1 MKLNVGERLT
11 LVQMLSAIKTDIL
24 TWAVIETVNLSLGLQ
39 DKEFKEFGIKEV
51 QGQVSW
57 NNKGTQG
64 KEIEIGE
71 KVTDIIVEEL
81 KALND
86 AKPKPLL
93 EQRHVSLYRK
103 FVENKGS

>member
-1 MKLNVGERLT
+1 M
-11 LVQMLSAIKTDIL
+11 
-24 TWAVIETVNLSLGLQ
+24 SLGLK

-71 KVTDIIVEEL
+71 KITEIIVTQL
-81 KALND
+81 KSLND
-86 AKPKPLL
+86 ANPPQL

-103 FVENKGS
+103 FIEKKGVEISA